1 MTPRTAGRA
10 VGGLFLS
17 AFLLYGG
24 GTFLVASTTGG
35 ASPLPENAASLGQL
49 AAGAT
54 LLLLNSAAVVT
65 IGALAYRVLW
75 RKHRRTAVAY
85 LATRTVEAA
94 LLALAP
100 LGTLSLTLLTSGS
113 AWSSDIA
120 GSGLSGPARTLV
132 ENGESAYSIA
142 MATWGVGSIFFCWAV
157 LRSGL
162 LPRFL
167 AAWGMAGYAVF
178 ALGSVLEL
186 TGYGVGLAMSIPG
199 GLFEIAV
206 GCYLMAKGFRNVVP
220 DGAASAHH
228 PGPISTT
235 PTTPLATAATSTH
248 NSDSR

>member
-1 MTPRTAGRA
+1 VTPRTAGRA

-17 AFLLYGG
+17 AFFLYGG

-35 ASPLPENAASLGQL
+35 ATPVPENAASLGQI

-65 IGALAYRVLW
+65 IGALAYRVLR
-75 RKHRRTAVAY
+75 RKHLRTAVAY
-85 LATRTVEAA
+85 LATRTVEAV

-100 LGTLSLTLLTSGS
+100 LGMLTLALLTPGG
-113 AWSSDIA
+113 AETPNVT
-120 GSGLSGPARTLV
+120 GSGLSGLARTLV
-132 ENGESAYSIA
+132 GNGDSAYSIA
-142 MATWGVGSIFFCWAV
+142 MATLGVGSIFFCWAL

-167 AAWGMAGYAVF
+167 AVWGMAGYAIF

-186 TGYGVGLAMSIPG
+186 SGYGVGLAMVVPG

-206 GCYLMAKGFRNVVP
+206 GCYLLAKGFRNVMP
-220 DGAASAHH
+220 DGAASTHN
-228 PGPISTT
+228 PGPTTTT
-235 PTTPLATAATSTH
+235 PSTPLPVAATSIH